1 MGVGLGPS
9 SGPAPSRAFSSA
21 FPGVRKGRSP
31 RVRLSASPWSEQPR
45 GVRRLQPRT
54 GRTGQEGVG
63 ERRGAP
69 CGKMRKPDGK
79 IVLLGDMNVG
89 KTSLLQRYM
98 ERRFPDTVSTVGG
111 AFYLKQWR
119 SFNISIWD
127 TAGEGGASRGREAS
141 PRAGSPGA
149 GAARPGVCCPTLGP
163 SLALQVTP
171 SVSGPSSRCTATLGP
186 FLFLLDPSAGW
197 KPEDSATG
205 YILTTFQESTLG
217 PKERTC

>member
-31 RVRLSASPWSEQPR
+31 RVRLSASPGSEQPR

-69 CGKMRKPDGK
+69 GGKMRKPDGK

-127 TAGEGGASRGREAS
+127 TAGEGGASRWREAS
-141 PRAGSPGA
+141 PRAGVPQGRVSWSRGRQ
-149 GAARPGVCCPTLGP
+149 ARRLLPHTG
-163 SLALQVTP
+163 SLP
-171 SVSGPSSRCTATLGP
+171 C
-186 FLFLLDPSAGW
+186 SAGD
-197 KPEDSATG
+197 PFFC
-205 YILTTFQESTLG
+205 IRPLLTVCGHPWPLFVPT
-217 PKERTC
+217 